1 MTVSTSNQI
10 YMDIFFFQQSN
21 ALAILEQ
28 MSEKEMYIKQG
39 QFNRPTPKMR
49 ELIIVHMVFQLNN
62 IFGIICNVIIPSCRC
77 TDRSMYTKWC
87 WLPRVHFSRR
97 SSKIKNSHQIQSP
110 LEYSGWRMYVS
121 QEAMVNFINFSTLD
135 TLLWIFHLFPE
146 LLKFI
151 SATTFHVEKL
161 SKLCHVGLMNHDTM
175 QRWLKC
181 YP

>member
-1 MTVSTSNQI
+1 MQCNHSK
-10 YMDIFFFQQSN
+10 
-21 ALAILEQ
+21 LQ
-28 MSEKEMYIKQG
+28 MYWW
-39 QFNRPTPKMR
+39 
-49 ELIIVHMVFQLNN
+49 
-62 IFGIICNVIIPSCRC
+62 
-77 TDRSMYTKWC
+77 KWC

-161 SKLCHVGLMNHDTM
+161 STLCHVGFNNEPRYNAEMIKMLPIIRGSKIVNIYWCVNELWRYRYIGENFMELREGKTF
-175 QRWLKC
+175 LKLPKQKEWRC
-181 YP
+181 CPMWIE

>member
-1 MTVSTSNQI
+1 MTV
-10 YMDIFFFQQSN
+10 
-21 ALAILEQ
+21 E
-28 MSEKEMYIKQG
+28 
-39 QFNRPTPKMR
+39 FNRPTPKMR

-87 WLPRVHFSRR
+87 WLPRVHYSRR

-110 LEYSGWRMYVS
+110 LELSGWRMYVS